1 MNLAFSNDKNEQ
13 YVISY
18 LTIRKAVGILGMAL
32 PFALIV
38 GHLFFQKPCAFPASI
53 SHFYYTDMG
62 NLFVGTLCAVSLFLF
77 TYNGYDRM
85 DKMASKLAG
94 SFALLVAV
102 FPTNY
107 GANNNGDCSRIVDG
121 ENIFSNTTHY
131 LAATLLFSTF
141 AFFSLVLFTKT
152 NHTAPLCGPKK
163 SRNTIYKVCGWVII
177 FCILSIAL
185 FSLIPFLE
193 EQFSQYKPTFVFE
206 TLALLAFGFSWLIK
220 GETFFKDDKLLI
232 NQQHP

>member
-1 MNLAFSNDKNEQ
+1 MNLSFANEKNEQ
-13 YVISY
+13 FVISY

-32 PFALIV
+32 PFVLIL
-38 GHLFFQKPCAFPASI
+38 GYLLFQKPCSFPGSI

-85 DKMASKLAG
+85 DKIASKLAG
-94 SFALLVAV
+94 CFALLVAV

-107 GANNNGDCSRIVDG
+107 GTYSDAACSRIVDG
-121 ENIFSNTTHY
+121 ENAFSNTTHY

-152 NHTAPLCGPKK
+152 DHKTPLHGPKK
-163 SRNTIYKVCGWVII
+163 SRNKIYKACGWVII
-177 FCILSIAL
+177 TCIVAIAL
-185 FSLIPFLE
+185 FSLIPALAN
-193 EQFSQYKPTFVFE
+193 QFRQFKPTFVFE
-206 TLALLAFGFSWLIK
+206 TLALIAFGFSWLIK
-220 GETFFKDDKLLI
+220 GETFFKDEKPAI
-232 NQQHP
+232 GQQ